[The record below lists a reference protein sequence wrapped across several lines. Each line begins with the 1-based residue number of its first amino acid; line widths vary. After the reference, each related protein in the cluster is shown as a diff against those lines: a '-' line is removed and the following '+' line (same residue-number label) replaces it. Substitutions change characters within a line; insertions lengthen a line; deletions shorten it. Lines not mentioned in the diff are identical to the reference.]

1 MRFKTL
7 FTTALIACLLASLGF
22 GTLCAAE
29 DYVAKKGVALY
40 RVDLQN
46 LTNQLIKLEPSDK
59 DQREFLDRLFQMKFA
74 EAERMFQVCGDDKE
88 VKRQIADLYLLKA
101 IETEAMGNWIQA
113 YFAMQHAKTWNPE
126 VVVQHLQVGE
136 KGYNVAAFADE
147 LESKAK
153 TWGNDVRFVIKTF
166 PADQVFRPEKVVLAR
181 SEEEE
186 SEEDPAVAP
195 RRPSGRLDRDS
206 PGGRWDAIEEPREK
220 PEISAKDEA
229 FWLDEF
235 KKALYAYYYNPIERN
250 AQFNL
255 FLPYGEYHIY
265 EKDFSVHPVE
275 FSVSE
280 ASTQVVL
287 RPARWFRLTISD
299 EVHPSDVHLV
309 FHGME
314 WKDFSHVPFG
324 SYRVRV
330 KSGEYTAPAARM
342 TFMPKEDVAA
352 ESESTAKRGAMVV
365 VEDRGVY
372 EMKLR
377 ERNGNEKLRYS
388 LLGF

>member
-1 MRFKTL
+1 MRSKTL
-7 FTTALIACLLASLGF
+7 FTMALFACLLLSGGF
-22 GTLCAAE
+22 PTLCAAE

-46 LTNQLIKLEPSDK
+46 LANQLLRLEPTDK

-74 EAERMFQVCGDDKE
+74 EAERMFQICGDDEE
-88 VKRQIADLYLLKA
+88 VKRQIADLYLLNA
-101 IETEAMGNWIQA
+101 IEAEGMGNWIQA
-113 YFAMQHAKTWNPE
+113 YFAMQHAKVWNPE
-126 VVVQHLQVGE
+126 VLVQHMQVGE
-136 KGYNVAAFADE
+136 KGYNVAAFAEE

-166 PADQVFRPEKVVLAR
+166 PQDQMFRPEKVVLAR

-186 SEEDPAVAP
+186 SAEDVTITP

-206 PGGRWDAIEEPREK
+206 PGGRWDAVTEPVEK
-220 PEISAKDEA
+220 PEISPKDEA
-229 FWLDEF
+229 FWLDAF
-235 KKALYAYYYNPIERN
+235 KKALFAYYYSPIERN

-255 FLPYGEYHIY
+255 FLPHGEYHIY
-265 EKDFSVHPVE
+265 EKDFSIHPVE
-275 FSVSE
+275 FSVSD

-287 RPARWFRLTISD
+287 RPARWFRLAISD
-299 EVHPSDVHLV
+299 EVHPSEVHLV
-309 FHGME
+309 FHGTE

-330 KSGEYTAPAARM
+330 KSNEYTAPAGRM
-342 TFMPKEDVAA
+342 TFVSKEEVA
-352 ESESTAKRGAMVV
+352 SEGETGARRGETVV
-365 VEDRGVY
+365 VDDRGVY

-377 ERNGNEKLRYS
+377 ERNGNEKFRYS